1 MKVKKSIFTSNRA
14 LNIGGVL
21 FYGGNSS
28 FDFDD
33 CKFLRNTS
41 KTYGSVI
48 QGMGEN
54 IVSYTNKIT
63 KIIY

>member
-1 MKVKKSIFTSNRA
+1 MVKKSMFTQNSA

-33 CKFLRNTS
+33 CKFIKNKS

-54 IVSYTNKIT
+54 IVSFI
-63 KIIY
+63 